1 MVAVNDSASVC
12 LTWTKIKMIYYH
24 IVMFVNINV
33 TVYYFIFRILNNHI
47 LYNLNMIMHLN
58 VLKMEYCSYFTY
70 VSSVS
75 IQTAV
80 VSSQLA
86 LSYIQANASLS
97 ILK

>member
-1 MVAVNDSASVC
+1 MVAVNGSASVC
-12 LTWTKIKMIYYH
+12 LTWTKIKTIYYH